1 MPRFAILD
9 HDWPEPHADLLLENE
24 ATLLTWRLPPIAVEA
39 AELRTVPFTGAV
51 LTTRLP
57 DHRRLYL
64 EYEGPVSGNRGRVL
78 RVDEG
83 VFEWIEK
90 SESRWVVD
98 LAGRRFAG
106 RIELIVEDASTGR
119 TRLSW
124 TGR

>member
-1 MPRFAILD
+1 MRTCC
-9 HDWPEPHADLLLENE
+9 WENE

-51 LTTRLP
+51 LAPACRIIA
-57 DHRRLYL
+57 RLYL
-64 EYEGPVSGNRGRVL
+64 EYEDGLSGNRGRVL

>member
-39 AELRTVPFTGAV
+39 VEGRAVPYTEPVVA
-51 LTTRLP
+51 TRLP

-64 EYEGPVSGNRGRVL
+64 EYEGPVSGDRGRV
-78 RVDEG
+78 RRIDEG
-83 VFEWIEK
+83 VFEWIERDAA
-90 SESRWVVD
+90 RWVID

-106 RIELIVEDASTGR
+106 RIELTVEDASTGR
-119 TRLSW
+119 ARLSW